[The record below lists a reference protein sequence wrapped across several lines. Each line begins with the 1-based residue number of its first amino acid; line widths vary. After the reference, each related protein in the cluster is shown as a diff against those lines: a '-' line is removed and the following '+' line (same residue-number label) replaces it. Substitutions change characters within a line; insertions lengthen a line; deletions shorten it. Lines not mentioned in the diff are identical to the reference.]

1 MEAALNSPLGRTV
14 LGQAPLKIGRAPDN
28 ALVISDPQSSAHHA
42 EVASAF
48 NGNGYQITDLGS
60 TNGTFVNEQ
69 RLAPNTP
76 RSLYANDVIRI
87 GTTSFAYEA
96 SGPGYAPTVAA
107 GAPNYE
113 PTVAAAPGAFTPPP
127 QPAYQQPPVQPA
139 YPQQPAA
146 AYNNMNTPAQP
157 PYTPPP
163 PGYPQPQ
170 QGYPQPQA
178 GYPQS
183 QPGYSQPQ
191 QGYPQSQPV
200 YPQPGGFGQPGYPP
214 AKKSRA
220 GLWIAIIVIVVLIVG
235 GGTFAYLQF
244 VRSTPQKTLAS
255 YCDGW
260 KTGNAHEIYDQ
271 LDTAQ
276 QAKSSV
282 SDAQKAIDALKNPL
296 IGGVKDCTV
305 SNVQQTGS
313 GATGDITLT
322 FGDGKSGV
330 LHDTLIQENGN
341 WKLDKETTNFPQ

>member
-1 MEAALNSPLGRTV
+1 MKEHTFMEAALNSPLGRTV

-76 RSLYANDVIRI
+76 RPLSANDVIRI

-107 GAPNYE
+107 GAPKYE
-113 PTVAAAPGAFTPPP
+113 PTVAAAPDAFVPPAQP
-127 QPAYQQPPVQPA
+127 AYPQPPAQPAYQQPP
-139 YPQQPAA
+139 AA
-146 AYNNMNTPAQP
+146 AYGNMNTPAQP

-170 QGYPQPQA
+170 QGYPQAQA

-191 QGYPQSQPV
+191 AGYPQSQQG

-220 GLWIAIIVIVVLIVG
+220 GLWIAIIG
-235 GGTFAYLQF
+235 GSTFAYLQL
-244 VRSTPQKTLAS
+244 RSMPQKTLAS
-255 YCDGW
+255 YCDGL
-260 KTGNAHEIYDQ
+260 KTSNASELYGT
-271 LDTAQ
+271 LSSAS
-276 QAKSSV
+276 QAKTSV
-282 SDAQKAIDALKNPL
+282 SKIQTGLQALSL
-296 IGGVKDCTV
+296 IGGIKDCTV
-305 SNVQQTGS
+305 NSVTENGS
-313 GATGDITLT
+313 TATGNVTLT
-322 FGDGKSGV
+322 LGHGPAQSGNV
-330 LHDTLIQENGN
+330 PLTNENGT
-341 WKLDKETTNFPQ
+341 WKIDTSSSSLPSQ

>member
-1 MEAALNSPLGRTV
+1 MKEHTFMEAALNSPLGRTV

-42 EVASAF
+42 EVAPAF
-48 NGNGYQITDLGS
+48 NGSGYQITDLSS

-69 RLAPNTP
+69 RLTPNTP
-76 RSLYANDVIRI
+76 RPLYANDVIRI

-96 SGPGYAPTVAA
+96 SGAGYAPTVAA
-107 GAPNYE
+107 NAPNYE

-163 PGYPQPQ
+163 GYP
-170 QGYPQPQA
+170 
-178 GYPQS
+178 
-183 QPGYSQPQ
+183 QPQ

-220 GLWIAIIVIVVLIVG
+220 GLWIAIIVIVVLLVG
-235 GGTFAYLQF
+235 GGIFVAYLQL
-244 VRSTPQKTLAS
+244 RSTPQKTLAS
-255 YCDGW
+255 YCDGL
-260 KTGNAHEIYDQ
+260 KTSNASELYGT
-271 LDTAQ
+271 LSSAS
-276 QAKSSV
+276 QAKTSV
-282 SDAQKAIDALKNPL
+282 SKIQTGLQALSL
-296 IGGVKDCTV
+296 IGGIKDCTV
-305 SNVQQTGS
+305 NSVTENGS
-313 GATGDITLT
+313 TATGNVTLT
-322 FGDGKSGV
+322 LGHGPAQSGNV
-330 LHDTLIQENGN
+330 PLTNENGT
-341 WKLDKETTNFPQ
+341 WKIDTSSSGLPSQ